1 MINLDY
7 FKNNIKFSR
16 GEIEKELNQP
26 RGFLTFVDNGVEQ
39 KFMFYIYPIPENEQI
54 DLTRKYISLGDEN
67 YYKYLNEILPNDSRD
82 SWYKSIGDIAY
93 KPELID
99 DFRRLLECDTDSL
112 KPEERELIASGDI
125 LKDTFFQFITEVT
138 VRGRLH
144 RLSHGKEQYLKYNLS
159 ISSKS
164 ERLLEIKV
172 NQESILPNNIYAIIG
187 KNGTGKTSFL
197 K

>member
-1 MINLDY
+1 
-7 FKNNIKFSR
+7 
-16 GEIEKELNQP
+16 
-26 RGFLTFVDNGVEQ
+26 
-39 KFMFYIYPIPENEQI
+39 
-54 DLTRKYISLGDEN
+54 
-67 YYKYLNEILPNDSRD
+67 
-82 SWYKSIGDIAY
+82 
-93 KPELID
+93 
-99 DFRRLLECDTDSL
+99 LLECDTDSL

-197 K
+197 KQLAYVFLENDESVQGRLKNKCELTLNQESLHTVNNLLYISYSPFDKVDYDILGS